1 MKRHL
6 IRLLAL
12 LMGAS
17 LCLSAPALAARDR
30 EEGEPIRVGLYY
42 GGSALAGANLD
53 NSVGSGYRFGYFDSD
68 RSFVDLARTSAGEG
82 QISVVKAQNVYF
94 DGSNY
99 TDSGSGAAVGCYH
112 IQLPGSYWT
121 FEEAQAAANQYT
133 GGFVAW
139 IDGSY
144 EVRSGAYL
152 TKDAALAGIAA
163 LGGGTVV
170 GTSSY
175 AVTVVRTG
183 TSTVLFQFD
192 GGSRYNLGIM
202 PDVTGEDAP
211 LTWFKGY
218 RYYGGF
224 EYQRSGGNLT
234 VVNLL
239 PLETY
244 VKGVIP
250 YEMSPDWPL
259 EALKAQA
266 VSART
271 YAARYLTQAKHAAD
285 GFDVCNTVD
294 CQVYHGGG
302 STVSQ
307 PSAASD
313 QAVDDTAGI
322 YAWYNGSYA
331 ETYFFSSDG
340 GGTENPANVWN
351 SNTTYPYLVGKED
364 PYEALLAGQIP
375 NYHWTVTF
383 TAAELTEL
391 LEASGR
397 PVGTVVDFY
406 ISETTP
412 SGNVKKITFVG
423 SNGKQYSLTHQ
434 SGVRSFLGLR
444 SMRYTIN
451 GASTTTT
458 SGYAVNDTTVN
469 SVDGLYAI
477 SGNGAKRTLS
487 GSTYVITGS
496 GKTELLL
503 PSTTTTST
511 PSTGS
516 SQSGVFVLNGTG
528 WGHHVG
534 MSQWGARAMAEQGC
548 TYDQILKFYYTG
560 IDLY

>member
-17 LCLSAPALAARDR
+17 FCLAALAGPALAAPGGA
-30 EEGEPIRVGLYY
+30 EGEPIRVGLYY
-42 GGSALAGANLD
+42 GSGALPGANLD
-53 NSVGSGYRFGYFDSD
+53 NSVGSGYRFGYFDDD
-68 RSFVDLARTSAGEG
+68 RSFVDLARTAAGEE
-82 QISVVKAQNVYF
+82 QISVVKAQNVAF

-99 TDSGSGAAVGCYH
+99 TDNGSGAAVGCYH
-112 IQLPGSYWT
+112 VRLAGGISS
-121 FEEAQAAANQYT
+121 FDEAQALADRYPD
-133 GGFVAW
+133 GFAAW
-139 IDGSY
+139 IEGEY
-144 EVRSGAYL
+144 EVRSGAYR
-152 TKDAALAGIAA
+152 TRDEAASAAAA
-163 LGGGTVV
+163 LGGTVA
-170 GTSSY
+170 GTSSC

-183 TSTVLFQFD
+183 TSAVLFQFD
-192 GGSRYNLGIM
+192 GGSRYDLGIL
-202 PDVTGEDAP
+202 PDVTGEEEP
-211 LTWFKGY
+211 VTWFKGY
-218 RYYGGF
+218 QYYGGF

-234 VVNLL
+234 VVNIL

-250 YEMSPDWPL
+250 YEMSPGWPL

-271 YAARYLTQAKHAAD
+271 YAARYLSQAKHAAD
-285 GFDVCNTVD
+285 GFDVCSTVD
-294 CQVYHGGG
+294 CQVYRGAG
-302 STVSQ
+302 STASG
-307 PSAASD
+307 PSAVSD
-313 QAVDDTAGI
+313 RAVDDTAGI

-340 GGTENPANVWN
+340 GGTEDPANVWN
-351 SNTTYPYLVGKED
+351 SNVRYPYLAGKED
-364 PYEALLAGQIP
+364 PYEPVLDGQIP

-383 TAAELTEL
+383 TAEELTER

-397 PVGTVVDFY
+397 PVGKVVDFY
-406 ISETTP
+406 VSETTP

-451 GASTTTT
+451 GASAQA
-458 SGYAVNDTTVN
+458 SGYPVNDTTV
-469 SVDGLYAI
+469 SSLDGLYAVT
-477 SGNGAKRTLS
+477 GNGKTRPLS
-487 GSTYVITGS
+487 GEVYAVTGT
-496 GKTELLL
+496 GRTELLL
-503 PSTTTTST
+503 PSA
-511 PSTGS
+511 PSAPSGGGS
-516 SQSGVFVLNGTG
+516 SSGVFVLNGTG

-534 MSQWGARAMAEQGC
+534 MSQWGARAMAEQGFS
-548 TYDQILKFYYTG
+548 YEEILKFYYTG